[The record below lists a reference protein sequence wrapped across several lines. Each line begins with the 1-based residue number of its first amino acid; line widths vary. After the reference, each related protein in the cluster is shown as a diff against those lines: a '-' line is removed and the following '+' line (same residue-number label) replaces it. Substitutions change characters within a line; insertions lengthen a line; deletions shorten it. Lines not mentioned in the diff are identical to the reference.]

1 MSVQEDLV
9 EKIADV
15 VRSMD
20 AIPADVTARITSDTN
35 IVRDLRLDSIT
46 VMDFIMELETKFDTV
61 IPIDTITEIDTV
73 GDLARMRDSR
83 STQVS
88 R

>member
-9 EKIADV
+9 EKIAGV
-15 VRSMD
+15 ARCME
-20 AIPADVTARITSDTN
+20 AIPADVTRRITSDTN

-61 IPIDTITEIDTV
+61 IPIDTITEIETV
-73 GDLARMRDSR
+73 GDLARMLDSGSSR
-83 STQVS
+83 VS
-88 R
+88 Q

>member
-20 AIPADVTARITSDTN
+20 AIPADVTATITSDTN

-61 IPIDTITEIDTV
+61 IPIDTIAEVETV
-73 GDLARMRDSR
+73 GDLARMLDSR
-83 STQVS
+83 PLRVS
-88 R
+88 Q